1 MRANG
6 DEDSIASFRKRLH
19 FVGADGALEMDIDVA
34 HAENGPDVFVQ
45 TLARKTVGRNAVAHH
60 AAQALLFFI

>member
-1 MRANG
+1 MASIPADEAFSRMRADG

-45 TLARKTVGRNAVAHH
+45 TLARKTVAGMP
-60 AAQALLFFI
+60 